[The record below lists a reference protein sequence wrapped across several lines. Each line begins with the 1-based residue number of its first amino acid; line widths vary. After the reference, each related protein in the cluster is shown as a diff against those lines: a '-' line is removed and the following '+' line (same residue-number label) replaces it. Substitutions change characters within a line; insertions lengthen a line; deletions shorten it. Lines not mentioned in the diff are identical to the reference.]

1 LPGRSQVN
9 PGFIEVSQNPVFK
22 LLLTMTMKVLSVFA
36 EGWNGH
42 LFSELIKFQEGS

>member
-1 LPGRSQVN
+1 
-9 PGFIEVSQNPVFK
+9 
-22 LLLTMTMKVLSVFA
+22 MKVLSVFA